1 MENHEVSLWSKE
13 IRVNDNDYKLKVVF
27 SMQKVHKS
35 SKTNLFNVNISI
47 FLTKSVESLS
57 KGLANSSL
65 IVYSCIYKDILKER
79 PKRMDKQERG
89 TLHMVIIYTAP
100 SCTSSRKA
108 KAWLE
113 EYNIPYTERNVFSNP
128 LTKKEIRSIMRMTEN
143 GTEEI
148 ISTRSKAFEE
158 LDLTIEEL
166 TTNQLIELIE
176 KTPGLLRRP
185 IVIDDK
191 RIQIGYNAD
200 QIRRF
205 LPRDVRALEL
215 RKAQQIAELA
225 FS

>member
-1 MENHEVSLWSKE
+1 
-13 IRVNDNDYKLKVVF
+13 
-27 SMQKVHKS
+27 
-35 SKTNLFNVNISI
+35 
-47 FLTKSVESLS
+47 
-57 KGLANSSL
+57 
-65 IVYSCIYKDILKER
+65 
-79 PKRMDKQERG
+79 
-89 TLHMVIIYTAP
+89 MVTIYTAP

-113 EYNIPYTERNVFSNP
+113 EYNIPYTERNIFSQP

-148 ISTRSKAFEE
+148 ISTRSKAYEE
-158 LDLTIEEL
+158 LEMSIDDLTM
-166 TTNQLIELIE
+166 NQLLQLIE

-185 IVIDDK
+185 IVMDEK
-191 RIQIGYNAD
+191 RIQIGYNSD

-205 LPRDVRALEL
+205 LPREVRALEL